1 MYVRVSS
8 KEQEQG
14 FSIPAQRQLLKDYAE
29 REGIHV
35 VQEFEDVET
44 AKRAG
49 RTAFGGEA
57 RRVEQADR
65 RAARQ
70 AFLIEARL

>member
-1 MYVRVSS
+1 ML
-8 KEQEQG
+8 
-14 FSIPAQRQLLKDYAE
+14 PAQRQLLKDYAE

-49 RTAFGGEA
+49 RTSFSEM
-57 RRVEQADR
+57 V
-65 RAARQ
+65 
-70 AFLIEARL
+70 AFLRKNSSGCRTVLTILATRSGGMRLPGS